1 MREKSRSVST
11 LSKHRTE
18 SPVRVEW
25 VEKTYHRATVRR
37 LQTYLISIIFLCLAA
52 SAFAQKE
59 ETGEA
64 AATSKIIK
72 SVEVTG
78 NKAISTATIMAKLKT
93 RVGQVYYSQ
102 AARDDIKR
110 LYETGFFS
118 DISLDLEDVEGGLKV
133 TFKVEERPII
143 EAITIE
149 GNKTFRSS
157 VLLHKLKSKQ
167 GQYMNLAVLKD
178 DLTLIKKEYEKR
190 GQPDVTVDQSMTTDP
205 KTNKTKITIKVTEG
219 KRIKIRNIYVDGNLH
234 FPDNK
239 ILGLIKTRRVG
250 WFFNPGF
257 FKEDQFND
265 DLERIKDF
273 YQKNGY
279 LDVSVDYRLDYDAKG
294 DIYLRINIEE
304 GKFYTVGSI
313 TFKGNVVATEK
324 DLSGSVKAC
333 PVGGVFTYD
342 ALKMDVA
349 NLQGFYFGK
358 GYIYA
363 QINESAALESQSG
376 KVDISYTIKENEVVY
391 VDRILIR
398 GNIKTKDK
406 VIRRELRIKPGER
419 FDGDKLKRTKE
430 RLYNLGFFDEVN
442 YDTDQGSAPD
452 NRNLVVDVKEAK
464 TGSFSFGGGYSSIDQ
479 FVGFV
484 EIEQKNFDW
493 QNWKTFT
500 GAGQDLKLRGEM
512 GSVRENFELSF
523 TEPWMFDHPI
533 SFGFDL
539 YSRVHD
545 KDSDVGYGYREKRV
559 GGDLRLSKEL
569 TEYIK
574 GGLIYRLEEVEI
586 SDVDS
591 TALDDLKAEEGKNL
605 ISSMEFTLTRDT
617 TDNVFNPSRGLVLSG
632 SYEIAGGP
640 MGGDKKFN
648 KVFGLA
654 SQYYPSFGKNVLQL
668 QARAGIVT
676 PYGDQKK
683 VPIYERFF
691 AGGANTIRGYE
702 ERTVGPADPKTS
714 DPLGGEAL
722 MIFNIEYTFPIVE
735 FIKGALFIDT
745 GGVWE
750 QVSDFDMG
758 GFKTGIGFGV
768 RIKTPIGPLKL
779 DYGIPLNKQPGK
791 ESKEGR
797 FHFSMS
803 HGF

>member
-1 MREKSRSVST
+1 M
-11 LSKHRTE
+11 
-18 SPVRVEW
+18 
-25 VEKTYHRATVRR
+25 RR
-37 LQTYLISIIFLCLAA
+37 LQTYLISIVFLCCAV
-52 SAFAQKE
+52 SVFAQKE
-59 ETGEA
+59 EAQEA
-64 AATSKIIK
+64 EATPSKIVK

-93 RVGQVYYSQ
+93 RVGQVYFPQ

-143 EAITIE
+143 EDITIE
-149 GNKTFRSS
+149 GNKTFRTSA
-157 VLLHKLKSKQ
+157 LLRKLKSKQ

-178 DLTLIKKEYEKR
+178 DLTLIKKEYEKK
-190 GQPDVTVDQSMTTDP
+190 GQPDVTVDQSVTTDP
-205 KTNKTKITIKVTEG
+205 KTNKTKIAIKINEG
-219 KRIKIRNIYVDGNLH
+219 RRIKIRRIYVDGNLH
-234 FPDNK
+234 FPDGK
-239 ILGLIKTRRVG
+239 ILGLIKTKRAG
-250 WFFNPGF
+250 WFNPGY

-279 LDVSVDYRLDYDAKG
+279 LDAAVDYRLDYDAKG
-294 DIYLRINIEE
+294 DIYLRIHVEE
-304 GKFYTVGSI
+304 GKSYSVGSI
-313 TFKGNVVATEK
+313 TFRGNVKATDKE
-324 DLSGSVKAC
+324 LSDSIKAC
-333 PVGGVFTYD
+333 PAGGVFTYD
-342 ALKMDVA
+342 SLKMDVA

-363 QINESAALESQSG
+363 QINESAALDSATG
-376 KVDISYTIKENEVVY
+376 KVDITYTITENDIVY

-430 RLYNLGFFDEVN
+430 RLYNLGFFDEIN
-442 YDTDQGSAPD
+442 YDTEQGSAPN

-500 GAGQDLKLRGEM
+500 GAGQDLKLRGEL

-545 KDSDVGYGYREKRV
+545 KDSDVGYGYREKRT
-559 GGDLRLSKEL
+559 GGDLRLGKEFS
-569 TEYIK
+569 EYIK
-574 GGLIYRLEEVEI
+574 GGIIYRLEEVEI
-586 SDVDS
+586 SDVDT
-591 TALDDLKAEEGKNL
+591 TATSKDLQDEEGKNL

-648 KVFGLA
+648 KIFGLA
-654 SQYYPSFGKNVLQL
+654 SQYFPSFGKNVLQL

-702 ERTVGPADPKTS
+702 ERTVGPADPVTS

-745 GGVWE
+745 GGVWGK
-750 QVSDFDMG
+750 VSDFDLG